1 MQSHI
6 KINLELKCIIGL
18 LDFERI
24 QEQTILIE
32 LEAKSKKF
40 LDYAKLCARIEKIYK
55 KKKFKTIEKSL
66 KYICKNIKK
75 HHKKL
80 TFITITCY
88 KPDIIKNA
96 KVGATLTKKY

>member
-6 KINLELKCIIGL
+6 KINLEFKCIIGL

-24 QEQTILIE
+24 QEQKVFLK

-40 LDYAKLCARIEKIYK
+40 LDYAKLCIRIEKIYK

-66 KYICKNIKK
+66 KYLCKDIKK
-75 HHKKL
+75 HHKKIK
-80 TFITITCY
+80 FINITCY

-96 KVGATLTKKY
+96 LVGATITKKY

>member
-6 KINLELKCIIGL
+6 KINLEFKCIIGL

-40 LDYAKLCARIEKIYK
+40 LDYAKLCAHIEKIYK

-66 KYICKNIKK
+66 KYVCKNIKK
-75 HHKKL
+75 YHKKL

>member
-6 KINLELKCIIGL
+6 KVSLEFKCIIGL

-24 QEQTILIE
+24 QEQKVLIE

-66 KYICKNIKK
+66 KYICKDIKK

-80 TFITITCY
+80 QFINITCY

-96 KVGATLTKKY
+96 RVGASLSKKY

>member
-6 KINLELKCIIGL
+6 KINLRFKCIIGL

-24 QEQTILIE
+24 QKQTILIE

-40 LDYAKLCARIEKIYK
+40 LDYAKLCTRIKKIYK

-66 KYICKNIKK
+66 KYVCKNIKK

-88 KPDIIKNA
+88 KPDIIENA
-96 KVGATLTKKY
+96 KVGVTLTKKY

>member
-6 KINLELKCIIGL
+6 KINLEFECIIGI
-18 LDFERI
+18 LDFERL
-24 QEQTILIE
+24 QEQKVFIE

-40 LDYAKLCARIEKIYK
+40 LDYAKICSRIEKIYK
-55 KKKFKTIEKSL
+55 KKKFKTIEQSL

-80 TFITITCY
+80 KFINITCY
-88 KPDIIKNA
+88 KLEIIHNA
-96 KVGATLTKKY
+96 KVGATLMKKY